1 MLAAAGT
8 PPTVSPLTITHQEE
22 EPQVRSVNDILD
34 DLRGKRVVI
43 RCDFNVPLDGDVIT
57 DDGRI
62 KAALPTL
69 NKLREAGARTTVMA
83 HLGRPKGKVNPKY
96 SLAPVARR
104 LGELLGTEVK
114 LATDVVGDSAQQLSR
129 SLADGEV
136 CLVENVRYEPAEESK
151 DESERSALAAQYA
164 KLGDYFVSDGF
175 GVVHRKQASVYDIAK
190 LIPAAAGD
198 LVAKEVEVLN
208 KLTTDPQRPFV
219 VVLGGA
225 KVADKLAV
233 IDNLLKVADALV
245 IGGGMAYT
253 FLKAKGNEIG
263 SSILDDTQVGVCAG
277 YLESARAAGK
287 QIILPVDVRVAQG
300 MNFDA
305 REVIGEVT
313 VVSVDQ
319 MPAGQA
325 GLDIGPESEK
335 LFADIIRGAHTV
347 FWNGPMGVAEIEAL
361 AGGTAAVAKALTQ
374 VDGLT
379 VVGGGDSAAIVR
391 DLGYADDQFGWIS
404 TGGGASLEY
413 LEGKILPGLVV
424 LDDQPVPGVEDNR

>member
-1 MLAAAGT
+1 M
-8 PPTVSPLTITHQEE
+8 
-22 EPQVRSVNDILD
+22 RSVNEWLD

-43 RCDFNVPLDGDVIT
+43 RCDFNVPLDGDTIT

-83 HLGRPKGKVNPKY
+83 HLGRPKGQVNPKY
-96 SLAPVARR
+96 SLAPVAKR
-104 LGELLGTEVK
+104 LGELLGTQVK
-114 LATDVVGDSAQQLSR
+114 LADDVVGPSAQELSAG
-129 SLADGEV
+129 LADGEV
-136 CLVENVRYEPAEESK
+136 LLVENVRYEPAEESK
-151 DESERSALAAQYA
+151 DETQRAALAAQYA
-164 KLGDYFVSDGF
+164 KLGDLFVSDGF
-175 GVVHRKQASVYDIAK
+175 GVVHRKQASVFDIAQ

-198 LVAKEVEVLN
+198 LVAKEVGVLSR
-208 KLTTDPQRPFV
+208 LTTEPERPYV

-253 FLKAKGNEIG
+253 FLKSKGYEVG
-263 SSILDDTQVGVCAG
+263 DSILDESKVSECAE
-277 YLESARAAGK
+277 YLKQAEAAGK
-287 QIILPVDVRVAQG
+287 QIVLPVDVRVASG
-300 MNFDA
+300 MDFAA
-305 REVIGEVT
+305 RKVVGEVS
-313 VVSVDQ
+313 VVSADQ
-319 MPAGQA
+319 MPAGQE
-325 GLDIGPESEK
+325 GLDIGPETEK
-335 LFADIIRGAHTV
+335 LFAETIRGAKTV
-347 FWNGPMGVAEIEAL
+347 FWNGPMGVAEIPAL
-361 AGGTAAVAKALTQ
+361 AEGTAAVAKALTE

-413 LEGKILPGLVV
+413 LEGKQLPGLVV
-424 LDDQPVPGVEDNR
+424 LDEQASGTEAGR